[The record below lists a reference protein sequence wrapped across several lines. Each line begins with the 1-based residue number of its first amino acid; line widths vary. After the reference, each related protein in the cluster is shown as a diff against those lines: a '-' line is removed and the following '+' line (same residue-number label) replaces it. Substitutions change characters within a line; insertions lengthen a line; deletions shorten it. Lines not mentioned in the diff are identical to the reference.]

1 MKQKF
6 SEMLK
11 IMGIT
16 LVIVVCA
23 TAVSVGVVAL
33 VNWLKP
39 LWGGHVLYGIIGVVL
54 FGGVS
59 YVVYDIRKT
68 NRVFNQAH
76 NKFEQQEE
84 CGNEDILNDIIAEHE
99 IVATKTDD
107 DLLEGETP
115 ARRAER
121 KFHKMCGV
129 DESKL
134 RPFGDLN
141 YVVQAWVSD
150 DGKTATCDNYMPRK
164 NRVECCQVESREELC
179 KDLADTKERMK
190 MAMVLIDKFIAGE
203 INNFYYWDE
212 TSMPD
217 DWADENKSETKEN
230 K

>member
-1 MKQKF
+1 MKK
-6 SEMLK
+6 SIEILK
-11 IMGIT
+11 SVGIA
-16 LVIVVCA
+16 LAIVACA
-23 TAVSVGVVAL
+23 TVVSVGAVAL
-33 VNWLKP
+33 CHWLKP
-39 LWGGHVLYGIIGVVL
+39 LVGEYALYGSIGVIL
-54 FGGVS
+54 LCAVS
-59 YVVYDIRKT
+59 YIVYDIRKS
-68 NRVFNQAH
+68 NEVFNKNREYTPTSDDSGAVS
-76 NKFEQQEE
+76 
-84 CGNEDILNDIIAEHE
+84 NEVEDCPAEDE
-99 IVATKTDD
+99 SPEKR
-107 DLLEGETP
+107 G
-115 ARRAER
+115 ER
-121 KFHKMCGV
+121 KFHKLCGV

-217 DWADENKSETKEN
+217 DWMDENKSETKEN
-230 K
+230 